1 MNKLSIQISQQG
13 IYPWLSSLWHIQT
26 IVISLKQNETFRYTT
41 SMIVTQRHVIISSYS
56 SNNISGCMYTVYFD
70 PRAALKSPI
79 DAYQL
84 SQYSLICRKIPAIL
98 TIGKNN
104 KILATQERTEG
115 QCTLNNLTAYFI
127 ITGPFY
133 TSWQEAAEI
142 CSTIGAHLPTIISD
156 DESILLEKLMLGS
169 VFNQS
174 RKSEY

>member
-1 MNKLSIQISQQG
+1 
-13 IYPWLSSLWHIQT
+13 
-26 IVISLKQNETFRYTT
+26 
-41 SMIVTQRHVIISSYS
+41 MIVTQRHVIISSYS
-56 SNNISGCMYTVYFD
+56 SNNISGCMYKVYFD
-70 PRAALKSPI
+70 PRAALKGPI

-115 QCTLNNLTAYFI
+115 QCALNNLTAYFI

-142 CSTIGAHLPTIISD
+142 CSTIGAHLPKIITD
-156 DESILLEKLMLGS
+156 DERILLENLMLGS

-174 RKSEY
+174 RKVRVLIRCRILDLVCGVFLGLNGSMVNSSTINSYIL